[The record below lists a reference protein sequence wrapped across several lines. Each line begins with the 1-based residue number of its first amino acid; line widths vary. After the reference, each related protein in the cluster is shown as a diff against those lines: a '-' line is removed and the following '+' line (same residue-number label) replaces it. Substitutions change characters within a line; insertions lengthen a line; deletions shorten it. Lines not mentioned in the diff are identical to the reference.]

1 MAEHARWYAAIA
13 IVLAGCSLFLVD
25 VPAHAVQT
33 PEEENVFDAIAL
45 PNPQL
50 LPDVV
55 DIGAVNAAIEA
66 LLPDIVDEWPT
77 LGVGGCSLSADPVT
91 VSPDGFRVQ
100 SAATLQC
107 SQAQHATKL
116 VLCIQR
122 RVADRWE
129 TMEESCR
136 GAASVGQGATRKRT
150 SGVCAT
156 GTWLY
161 RVYAAASSVGTSPQL
176 HARPG
181 PASSLRCRTFG
192 L

>member
-1 MAEHARWYAAIA
+1 MIKDVRRHAAIA
-13 IVLAGCSLFLVD
+13 LAVAGCSLLLLD
-25 VPAHAVQT
+25 GAAQAVQT
-33 PEEENVFDAIAL
+33 PEEENVLDAASL
-45 PNPQL
+45 PNPQVLPEVLDIGAVNGAVEAL

-55 DIGAVNAAIEA
+55 D
-66 LLPDIVDEWPT
+66 EWPT
-77 LGVGGCSLSADPVT
+77 IAVGGCSLSADPVT
-91 VSPDGFRVQ
+91 VSPDGLRVQ

-107 SQAQHATKL
+107 TQTQHVTKV

-136 GAASVGQGATRKRT
+136 AAASVGQSSTRKRT
-150 SGVCAT
+150 SGGCLT
-156 GTWLY
+156 GTWNY
-161 RVYAAASSVGTSPQL
+161 RVYAAASSVGGSPQV

-181 PASSLRCRTFG
+181 PASALRCRTFG